1 MAFDMPIQHRR
12 PTSQQPGKDPGT
24 INYNLNRITLDR
36 LTPSTSTAHNYP
48 MFQKD
53 TYSDFLSGL
62 KRHFGM
68 DAQSPLD
75 LERFEGLIPFVG
87 GATVEAPMLPG
98 QPAMP
103 QFADPYESI
112 TPGGVPTAQPT
123 AAPTPSGMGGFR
135 PALSGRLGYD
145 QPAQPWMPG
154 GQDIV
159 TGSPTPD
166 LDLIDQKYIEE
177 SGITQ
182 ESLDYARTIEN
193 MAALD
198 WDGATVDKNPVNSV
212 TLAPNT
218 LVVNESDYPRE
229 MEWNEFQKLQDESR
243 RTGDSTVIDAI
254 FSRQQEWGMEIDPS
268 TGMTNEEVYMQTRRQ
283 NQLNWLSRREAF
295 PDRPGLLDTMERYRQ
310 KWQEPLAYEFIYR
323 AWDPIVQPMLSGTGA
338 GGKDLLRWLPG
349 SGYFDGQSKVQQ
361 RVREIQEGGETV
373 LGVDPDT
380 GMLIHRA
387 VTSTGFDLPSKYA
400 GTAPS
405 TALQVVKEEE
415 IANWLLVEV
424 GSILADPMTY
434 VTGGA
439 SGLKVSTL
447 GLMSVVRQVP
457 RTSKYMVK
465 VAGSAQK
472 RAQAQGLFTFGDN
485 AFENSPLNRVVS
497 PKNSSSPQAFNPPD
511 KPENPWTWDPNARRD
526 SRTGDP
532 IGDWVYR
539 GEGPVPDA
547 PAMGRVG
554 PAVERDLTQ
563 LDVWQMTP
571 EERLAMARQDMDWV
585 PDLNKPGGAGENVI
599 REQVVTN
606 QRYLPVRA
614 TDVLDDVQ
622 KVGDVEGMK
631 LIGGGGFEL
640 ISPVQGLV
648 KASTLAG
655 KHYGLQSFR
664 VGLNKRERIQQWVQ
678 QQVAEPFMVPVDEH
692 GTSLGRIYDENRQ
705 QIRMVAAAESRVM
718 ANILESAF
726 DLEKDGRITKL
737 AGVDPNLFGAAEPY
751 ARTAIESPVDPPFIQ
766 DVAANL
772 PAYWEYLNPK
782 EKTAM
787 LKLQSWSE
795 KFDNM
800 LANMGESVS
809 PELGRPD
816 VKKINVMENSRPVR
830 SESGRELQG
839 FYVHRGKRSEP
850 GKTFLGME
858 FTSPDVP
865 IPSGFPN
872 TPSYL
877 QPATYYSMAEGAI
890 TRFDEATG
898 TYITPRYSHIR
909 EALREYSN
917 DVGDVVNRKMAE
929 NFALSWIDE
938 DTGLLIA
945 MKGSDRINPVIRAE
959 MNSIRGRIRNAQ
971 NYSKRLIDRSPIL
984 TREAKRASA
993 AVKAMERRRESSLG
1007 QAGKRIMSREMVKLR
1022 NFPELLLTDPDRTTI
1037 SQMMNMRD
1045 IAQANAISVKN
1056 EAKDLLKI
1064 VRSKRMSEKYQ
1075 GERVFK
1081 ALDDL
1086 EKELDEMAL
1095 TDEYFLSR
1103 PTYYR
1108 ETQITGGL
1116 TDAGTSRSLEV
1127 SREGSEE
1134 VYSMGIHIREL
1145 ESRTDDMIG
1154 HLESLNKQLDT
1165 AEVQWQAKRD
1175 VVDSE
1180 AKLQSELRR
1189 EMMGRIKENHTR
1201 SMMQRDIDLSR
1212 LEQKRLNRILSRET
1226 EVSGRALSKA
1236 EQSMLDNDLKIEK
1249 VQARLDGL
1257 QEQSDKLIGTWQ
1269 NELRSARKLREG
1281 EKIVDLPGMRGYFWP
1296 DALANAA
1303 NKYLIKDPDLPG
1315 KQSDKLAM
1323 FTAFNS
1329 LYRAARGTLDNSA
1342 MFVHLLLRFY
1352 SNPNA
1357 WQRAMRLSLQAWGVP
1372 LGELGVVGGRGETAI
1387 SAFFRNFDDTAHGG
1401 GRLGS
1406 REWASHGLAITGSE
1420 TEFMV
1425 GDIQLPKLGAAA
1437 FSKAP
1442 ILRNANRAFGAAG
1455 DAARLEWADDY
1466 LQSMLKHSTMEE
1478 IVARGDL
1485 EKIAKGV
1492 NAATGWSANR
1502 AGGSLGDL
1510 VLFAPR
1516 FLASRFETLANA
1528 VQGLP
1533 GAATATSPLGKYGIQ
1548 PGPDKQI
1555 ATRSMLKMVGIG
1567 AMLTFGANEM
1577 QGQETDFRPVIKIHE
1592 GTKDERWIKNPNFA
1606 RIRTPW
1612 GTDISLFGTW
1622 DGLLALMITSAL
1634 VTEEGGPHKAVRGMA
1649 SGTLTNIWDL
1659 FTGSDGIGNPV
1670 GVGGES
1676 TDWGRLATY
1685 LLGNFVPFL
1694 AEDTPNRI
1702 GATAKE
1708 FREGNLAHGVGRV
1721 VELVGWEAQGGKVAP
1736 MSLSEERSELRQDR
1750 GQDLLDMGYFDG
1762 ESTEDINLIDEILN
1776 TSPWEFGSNF
1786 RRLPMK
1792 ARRLIN
1798 DSYAIDQKTLEIEQ
1812 RRRERGNEFQS
1823 YIDDKR
1829 EVQTIKME
1837 QIERALREANPGT
1850 TDPTMMRPN
1859 KLFRDKLRDIRKSAG
1874 LRYDLIEAEYPDMAP
1889 VGNEIH
1895 ESILDQAY
1903 TEFNAIFADPALQKG
1918 IGEIDYNLRDSRV
1931 NALEAKYGK
1940 SIMEAIEEET
1950 KRNDHPAEKALKQV
1964 QETLRPYWE
1973 VTDTVADSLFASN
1986 LYTDN
1991 DKAELRKLIKAIDNN
2006 DPTTARYIR
2015 LAAKVSNIQIISHY
2029 DKTVGSMREWMRSPV
2044 PTEGLPVHENA
2055 SEIDAAL
2062 IMGDYS
2068 RSPNSLGG
2076 LEIMSEAIV
2085 QGLRQ

>member
-1 MAFDMPIQHRR
+1 MPFDLPIQHRR
-12 PTSQQPGKDPGT
+12 PKPVTPDRDPGL
-24 INYNLNRITLDR
+24 IDR
-36 LTPSTSTAHNYP
+36 LTPSISMTSNYP
-48 MFQKD
+48 MFQKE
-53 TYSDFLSGL
+53 TYADFASGL
-62 KRHFGM
+62 KRYFGM

-75 LERFEGLIPFVG
+75 LERFESLIPFVG
-87 GATVEAPMLPG
+87 GAT
-98 QPAMP
+98 QPTTP
-103 QFADPYESI
+103 QFVDPYEGI
-112 TPGGVPTAQPT
+112 TPGGVPTAQPG
-123 AAPTPSGMGGFR
+123 AAPTPPGMGGFR

-154 GQDIV
+154 GQDLV
-159 TGSPTPD
+159 AGSPAPD

-182 ESLDYARTIEN
+182 ESIDYAKTIEN
-193 MAALD
+193 VANLD
-198 WDGATVDKNPVNSV
+198 WAGGILDKNPMNSV

-218 LVVNESDYPRE
+218 PVVNESDYPRE
-229 MEWNEFQKLQDESR
+229 MEWNDFQKLQDEAR
-243 RTGDSTVIDAI
+243 RTGDSTVLDGIY
-254 FSRQQEWGMEIDPS
+254 SNQERWFKETDPN
-268 TGMTNEEVYMQTRRQ
+268 TGVTNEETYMQTRRQ
-283 NQLNWLSRREAF
+283 NQLNWLSRRESF
-295 PDRPGLLDTMERYRQ
+295 PERPGLLDTMERYRQ

-323 AWDPIVQPMLSGTGA
+323 VWDPIVQPMLSGTGA
-338 GGKDLLRWLPG
+338 SGMRGLRWLPG

-361 RVREIQEGGETV
+361 RVRELQEGGETV
-373 LGVDPDT
+373 LGVDHDT
-380 GMLIHRA
+380 GRLVHRA

-447 GLMSVVRQVP
+447 GLMSVVRQAP
-457 RTSKYMVK
+457 RTGKYMVK
-465 VAGSAQK
+465 VAGSAHK

-497 PKNSSSPQAFNPPD
+497 PKNSRSPQAFNPPD
-511 KPENPWTWDPNARRD
+511 KPERPWTWDPNARRD
-526 SRTGDP
+526 PKTGDP
-532 IGDWVYR
+532 IGDWVYG

-554 PAVERDLTQ
+554 AAVERDLTQ
-563 LDVWQMTP
+563 LEVWQMTP
-571 EERLAMARQDMDWV
+571 QERLAMARQDLDWV
-585 PDLNKPGGAGENVI
+585 PDLNKPGAAGETII
-599 REQVVTN
+599 REKIVTN
-606 QRYLPVRA
+606 QKLLPIRA
-614 TDVLDDVQ
+614 SDLGLTEADA
-622 KVGDVEGMK
+622 GSVEGMK

-640 ISPVQGLV
+640 ISPVQGVV

-664 VGLNKRERIQQWVQ
+664 VGLNKRERVKQWVQ
-678 QQVAEPFMVPVDEH
+678 QEFAEPFMVPVDEH

-718 ANILESAF
+718 ANILETAF
-726 DLEKDGRITKL
+726 DLEKDGRIAKL
-737 AGVDPNLFGAAEPY
+737 AGIDPNLFGAAEPF

-772 PAYWEYLNPK
+772 SVYWEYLNPK

-795 KFDNM
+795 KFENM

-816 VKKINVMENSRPVR
+816 VRKVNVLDNNRPVR
-830 SESGRELQG
+830 TESGRELQG
-839 FYVHRGKRSEP
+839 FYVHRGKRSVP

-858 FTSPDVP
+858 YIPPSVP
-865 IPSGFPN
+865 TPSGFPHK
-872 TPSYL
+872 PSYL
-877 QPATYYSMAEGAI
+877 QPAQYHSMAAGAV
-890 TRFDEATG
+890 TTLDSETG
-898 TYITPRYSHIR
+898 KFITPRYSHIR

-938 DTGLLIA
+938 DTGLLIS
-945 MKGSDRINPVIRAE
+945 MKGADRINPAIRAE

-971 NYSKRLIDRSPIL
+971 NYSKRLIDRSPVL
-984 TREAKRASA
+984 RREAKRASD
-993 AVKAMERRRESSLG
+993 AVKAMERRRESALG

-1022 NFPELLLTDPDRTTI
+1022 NFPELLLTDPDQATI

-1045 IAQANAISVKN
+1045 IAQANAISAKN

-1075 GERVFK
+1075 GDRVFK

-1086 EKELDEMAL
+1086 EKELDEMGL
-1095 TDEYFLSR
+1095 MDEYFLHR

-1108 ETQITGGL
+1108 ETQVTGGL
-1116 TDAGTSRSLEV
+1116 EDVGTSRSFEV

-1134 VYSMGIHIREL
+1134 VYNMGIHIREV
-1145 ESRTDDMIG
+1145 EKRTDDMIG

-1165 AEVQWQAKRD
+1165 AEVQWQASRE

-1189 EMMGRIKENHTR
+1189 EIMGRIKENHTR
-1201 SMMQRDIDLSR
+1201 SMVQRDIDLSR
-1212 LEQKRLNRILSRET
+1212 LEQKRLNRILSRES

-1236 EQSMLDNDLKIEK
+1236 DQAILDNDLKAEN
-1249 VQARLDGL
+1249 VRNRLDGV
-1257 QEQSDKLIGTWQ
+1257 QKEHDKLIGRWH
-1269 NELRSARKLREG
+1269 NELQSAKKLRENEG
-1281 EKIVDLPGMRGYFWP
+1281 IVQLPGMRGYFWP

-1303 NKYLIKDPDLPG
+1303 NKYLIKDPALPG
-1315 KQSDKLAM
+1315 KESQNV
-1323 FTAFNS
+1323 FVAFNS

-1352 SNPNA
+1352 DNPNA

-1387 SAFFRNFDDTAHGG
+1387 SAFFRNFDDTAQAG

-1420 TEFMV
+1420 TEFSF
-1425 GDIQLPKLGAAA
+1425 GQGATRALGGLPL
-1437 FSKAP
+1437 
-1442 ILRNANRAFGAAG
+1442 IRNANRAFGAAG

-1466 LQSMLKHSTMEE
+1466 LQSMLQHSTMEE

-1485 EKIAKGV
+1485 EKITKGV

-1510 VLFAPR
+1510 ALFAPR

-1555 ATRSMLKMVGIG
+1555 ATRSMLKMIGIG
-1567 AMLTFGANEM
+1567 TMLTFGANEL

-1612 GTDISLFGTW
+1612 GTDVSLFGTW

-1634 VTEEGGPHKAVRGMA
+1634 ITEEGGPHKAVRNMA
-1649 SGTLTNIWDL
+1649 SGTVANIWDL
-1659 FTGSDGIGNPV
+1659 WTGSDAIGNPV
-1670 GVGGES
+1670 GRGGES

-1736 MSLSEERSELRQDR
+1736 MSPSEERAELRQDR

-1776 TSPWEFGSNF
+1776 MSPWEFGANF

-1812 RRRERGNEFQS
+1812 RRRDKGNEFQS

-1859 KLFRDKLRDIRKSAG
+1859 KLFREKLKDVRKSAG
-1874 LRYDLIEAEYPDMAP
+1874 VRYDLIEAEYPDMAP

-1895 ESILDQAY
+1895 ESTLDQAY

-1918 IGEIDYNLRDSRV
+1918 IGEIDYNLRDVRI
-1931 NALEAKYGK
+1931 NALEAKYGA
-1940 SIMEAIEEET
+1940 SIMEAVQEET

-1973 VTDTVADSLFASN
+1973 VSDTVSDSLFASN

-1991 DKAELRKLIKAIDNN
+1991 DKSELRKLIRAIDNN

-2029 DKTVGSMREWMRSPV
+2029 DKTVDSMREWMRSPV

-2055 SEIDAAL
+2055 SEIDEAL

-2076 LEIMSEAIV
+2076 LGIMSEAIV